1 MMMKDIGWQGF
12 IIMIERGKM
21 IMENNY
27 EGKTK
32 MLNAKEAKETADSYI
47 NYDDA
52 LIKIL
57 DTVNK
62 NAKLGKYSCTI
73 PLENSKGLGGDIW
86 CMGLV
91 QKLSSLGY
99 SAGFNQ
105 NTCGS
110 YLQISWK

>member
-1 MMMKDIGWQGF
+1 
-12 IIMIERGKM
+12 
-21 IMENNY
+21 MENNY

-32 MLNAKEAKETADSYI
+32 MLNAKEAKEIASSYI

-57 DTVNK
+57 DAVNK
-62 NAKLGKYSCTI
+62 NAELGKYSCTI
-73 PLENSKGLGGDIW
+73 SVENSKGLGGDFW

-99 SAGFNQ
+99 SAGFKQ
-105 NTCGS
+105 DTYGS